1 MGGWWAKFKVAGAR
15 GLWEGELEDG
25 ESDGCG
31 REVGPGRLQEGWCG
45 QQPRP
50 GWIKPAEPRFYC
62 FLPGSN

>member
-31 REVGPGRLQEGWCG
+31 REVGPGRLKHTCVCINILSPWTTT
-45 QQPRP
+45 PV
-50 GWIKPAEPRFYC
+50 
-62 FLPGSN
+62 LPDGLS